1 MDRSPQLPTELK
13 PSMSTLR
20 TTGIIGLVGAII
32 CGTGEFLLHFDPQA
46 RFTGYDF
53 MADIS
58 EGRLTTGH
66 FFAVFGVSLYFV
78 GVWHIAEML
87 RPAGERLSRVFFFIG
102 SFGFL
107 YGAMWMSSRAMIGS
121 IAHHSGLVEGTNLVE
136 LYELRLETLLQVIR
150 ITTLL
155 ISIIYIKMVLTGK
168 SRYPKWMAATSPIVL
183 LLMNFVI
190 YLALP
195 SIGKFV
201 MPIALNVGFS
211 VFFLLSLI
219 FGDTKQASIASGSTT
234 NHTISS

>member
-1 MDRSPQLPTELK
+1 MSNLK
-13 PSMSTLR
+13 I
-20 TTGIIGLVGAII
+20 TGFVGLLGAII

-58 EGRLTTGH
+58 ESRLTTGH
-66 FFAVFGVSLYFV
+66 FFAVTGVSLYFV
-78 GVWHIAEML
+78 GMWHIAQML
-87 RPAGERLSRVFFFIG
+87 RPAGEKLSQILFLIG

-150 ITTLL
+150 ITTLV
-155 ISIIYIKMVLTGK
+155 ISIIFIKMVLTGN
-168 SRYPKWMAATSPIVL
+168 SRYPKWMAVTSPIVL

-190 YLALP
+190 YFTAP
-195 SIGKFV
+195 SIGKYM

-219 FGDTKQASIASGSTT
+219 FGDTSHHPSPSNTA
-234 NHTISS
+234 N

>member
-1 MDRSPQLPTELK
+1 
-13 PSMSTLR
+13 MSNLR
-20 TTGIIGLVGAII
+20 ITGIIGLVGALI

-58 EGRLTTGH
+58 EARLTAGH
-66 FFAVFGVSLYFV
+66 FFAVAGVSLYFV
-78 GVWHIAEML
+78 GMWHIAEML
-87 RPAGERLSRVFFFIG
+87 RPAGEKLSRILFLVG

-121 IAHHSGLVEGTNLVE
+121 IAHHPELVDGTKLVA

-150 ITTLL
+150 ITTLV
-155 ISIIYIKMVLTGK
+155 ISVIFIKMVLTGK

-190 YLALP
+190 YFAAP
-195 SIGKFV
+195 AIGKYI

-211 VFFLLSLI
+211 VFFLLSLF
-219 FGDTKQASIASGSTT
+219 FGDMNQSANRPNI
-234 NHTISS
+234 NH

>member
-1 MDRSPQLPTELK
+1 MNQIKLSGL
-13 PSMSTLR
+13 
-20 TTGIIGLVGAII
+20 IGLLGAIL

-58 EGRLTTGH
+58 ESRLTIGH
-66 FFAVFGVSLYFV
+66 FFAVFAISLYFV

-87 RPAGERLSRVFFFIG
+87 RPAGEKLSRALFFIG

-121 IAHHSGLVEGTNLVE
+121 IAHHPELVEGTDLVS
-136 LYELRLETLLQVIR
+136 LYELRLETLLQIIR
-150 ITTLL
+150 ITTLI
-155 ISIIYIKMVLTGK
+155 ISIIFIKMVLTGK

-190 YLALP
+190 YELNAEV
-195 SIGKFV
+195 GKFM
-201 MPIALNVGFS
+201 MPIALNIGFTL
-211 VFFLLSLI
+211 FFILSLT
-219 FGDTKQASIASGSTT
+219 FGNTDDHATAT
-234 NHTISS
+234 

>member
-1 MDRSPQLPTELK
+1 
-13 PSMSTLR
+13 MSNLR
-20 TTGIIGLVGAII
+20 TTGIIGLIGAIV
-32 CGTGEFLLHFDPQA
+32 CGTGEFLLHFDPQM
-46 RFTGYDF
+46 RFTGYEF

-66 FFAVFGVSLYFV
+66 FLAVFGIPLYFV
-78 GVWHIAEML
+78 GMWHIAEML
-87 RPAGERLSRVFFFIG
+87 RPAGEKLSRALFFIG

-121 IAHHSGLVEGTNLVE
+121 IAHHPELVESTNLVE

-150 ITTLL
+150 ITTLA
-155 ISIIYIKMVLTGK
+155 ISIIFIKMVLTGK

-190 YLALP
+190 FLTVP
-195 SIGKFV
+195 SIGKYV

-211 VFFLLSLI
+211 IFFLLSLV
-219 FGDTKQASIASGSTT
+219 FGDMIQ
-234 NHTISS
+234 NHTPLGENK